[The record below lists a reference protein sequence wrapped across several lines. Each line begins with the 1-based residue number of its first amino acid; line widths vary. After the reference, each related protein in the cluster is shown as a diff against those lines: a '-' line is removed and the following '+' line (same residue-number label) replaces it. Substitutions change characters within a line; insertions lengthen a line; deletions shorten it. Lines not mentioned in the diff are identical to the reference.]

1 MQFALVDQ
9 KLTNMKVQDLDRS
22 SFIDYISQ
30 VSLKNQKNGPILI
43 RNEENHLKQTVS
55 INPHKD
61 RSYIRTS
68 LEREV
73 ERGSFISADRDEAV
87 INQLGPKSKLVQSMN
102 DQTKINAR

>member
-43 RNEENHLKQTVS
+43 RNEENHLK
-55 INPHKD
+55 
-61 RSYIRTS
+61 
-68 LEREV
+68 
-73 ERGSFISADRDEAV
+73 
-87 INQLGPKSKLVQSMN
+87 
-102 DQTKINAR
+102 